1 MKNFCSHFLLLV
13 THISA
18 SAKCFLAWERFFL
31 EKNVLASEKRY
42 LVLEVLFLE
51 KHALALEKR
60 YSDLKPFLLV
70 LLMPLSVSSIWASKI
85 FLSMSSDC
93 VEQFWLLAMKVWIF
107 VLQVSTWSS
116 QSSISPKEV
125 LVVSFLLSDWSFWVN
140 PVLILLRQFLLL
152 EKHFSISLSQ
162 FSISTKKALLLQ
174 F

>member
-70 LLMPLSVSSIWASKI
+70 LLMPLSVSSI

-93 VEQFWLLAMKVWIF
+93 VEQSWLLAMKVWIF